1 MTGNYDIPTAVTM
14 PASTTFT
21 AISAGTAYTC
31 ALSSTGLAYCW
42 GININSQLGDGTWS
56 NRDVPTAVVMGAM
69 AFTNISAGSNHT
81 CALTATGLAYCWGE
95 GGKYALGNG
104 TYDDMLYP
112 RPVTMPEGI
121 SFSQIDSGFWYTCA
135 ITSTGIAYCWGNDFY
150 MVLGDGQEFAEQR
163 VPTIVLMPTGISF
176 SKINASSGNHT
187 CALATNGS
195 GYCWGQNDNNGQL
208 GMCDANNRPYP
219 DIVGNSCTTSATST
233 PTRTVTSG
241 GNPGAFTI
249 STPPNNATDQP
260 TTMTLSW
267 GASSSATSYGY
278 CLDTNNE
285 SCAEWVDVGNKT
297 SATVSDLQPETTY
310 YWKVRAT
317 NGAGT
322 TVANN
327 NSFLK
332 FTTGKYR
339 PTSTITPT
347 STMTPT
353 PHPFAI
359 KDVAVGASFTLAVLN
374 NGTLV
379 TWGINK
385 QFESS
390 LPRWMNGKLVSQVAT
405 GSNWSLALGT
415 DGRVYG
421 WGKNDFT
428 QLNLPASVLSNVA
441 DISAGLGHALALK
454 TNGGVVAWGRN
465 DFKQLNIPSRARKG
479 VTAIAAG
486 HSHSLAVKG
495 GKVIAWGRNTFSQAN
510 VPGSLSNV
518 VKVAAGFDHSLALK
532 SDGTVFC
539 WGSNKEQQCNV
550 PKSLKGVIA
559 ISAGIGYSMALT
571 RDGVVYAW
579 GRNTNSQAKIPNG
592 IGKAGAISAG
602 YVHSVIGL
610 RDGSVVAFG
619 DPLHGALVSRTPTV
633 TP

>member
-1 MTGNYDIPTAVTM
+1 M
-14 PASTTFT
+14 PDGVSFAS
-21 AISAGTAYTC
+21 ISAY
-31 ALSSTGLAYCW
+31 
-42 GININSQLGDGTWS
+42 
-56 NRDVPTAVVMGAM
+56 
-69 AFTNISAGSNHT
+69 NHT
-81 CALTATGLAYCWGE
+81 CALTTTGDAYCWGDNTE
-95 GGKYALGNG
+95 GQIGDGTNIIKLEPTAVSMPVGVTFTALTTGGNFNCALSNSNTVYCWGENNYGQLGDSTTTNRNAPTATSMPAGVTFSSVSAGGLHACALTSSGAAYCWGHNIDG
-104 TYDDMLYP
+104 TLGDATNVNKNIPTAVSMP
-112 RPVTMPEGI
+112 TGVT
-121 SFSQIDSGFWYTCA
+121 FSSIFVAGGHACA
-135 ITSTGIAYCWGNDFY
+135 LTSTGIAYCWGY
-150 MVLGDGQEFAEQR
+150 
-163 VPTIVLMPTGISF
+163 
-176 SKINASSGNHT
+176 
-187 CALATNGS
+187 NGA
-195 GYCWGQNDNNGQL
+195 GQL
-208 GMCDANNRPYP
+208 GICDLENRNVPTR
-219 DIVGNSCTTSATST
+219 VGSGCSATST
-233 PTRTVTSG
+233 PTRTATSG

-285 SCAEWVDVGNKT
+285 SCAEWVDVGHKT

-454 TNGGVVAWGRN
+454 TNGDVVTWGRN

-579 GRNTNSQAKIPNG
+579 GRNTKSQAKIPNG

-619 DPLHGALVSRTPTV
+619 NPLHDALVSRTPTV

>member
-1 MTGNYDIPTAVTM
+1 MPSGTTFSKITTGGNSGYNFTCALNASNIAYCWGNNRRGYLGEGTITDSTIPTAVTM
-14 PASTTFT
+14 PASSTFT
-21 AISAGTAYTC
+21 VI
-31 ALSSTGLAYCW
+31 
-42 GININSQLGDGTWS
+42 D
-56 NRDVPTAVVMGAM
+56 
-69 AFTNISAGSNHT
+69 AGSEMV
-81 CALTATGLAYCWGE
+81 CAT
-95 GGKYALGNG
+95 
-104 TYDDMLYP
+104 
-112 RPVTMPEGI
+112 
-121 SFSQIDSGFWYTCA
+121 
-135 ITSTGIAYCWGNDFY
+135 TSANIAYCWGSGD
-150 MVLGDGQEFAEQR
+150 LGDGAPAQSS
-163 VPTIVLMPTGISF
+163 VPVAVTMPTGVTFATI
-176 SKINASSGNHT
+176 GNGGSHT
-187 CALATNGS
+187 CALSTSNNP
-195 GYCWGQNDNNGQL
+195 YCWGSNLYYQLGNVNDNTDSHTPIAVIMPAGITFASISIGGFHSCGLTASGTAYCWGNNDGQML
-208 GMCDANNRPYP
+208 GICSSNYINAIPAK
-219 DIVGNSCTTSATST
+219 VSATCTTSTTST
-233 PTRTVTSG
+233 PTRTATSG

-267 GASSSATSYGY
+267 GASSSATGYGY
-278 CLDTNNE
+278 CLDTSNE
-285 SCAEWVDVGNKT
+285 SCDEWVNVGNKT
-297 SATVSDLQPETTY
+297 SATVRDLQPETTY
-310 YWKVRAT
+310 YWKVRAS
-317 NGAGT
+317 NRSGT

-327 NSFLK
+327 NAFLQ
-332 FTTGKYR
+332 FTTGKSR
-339 PTSTITPT
+339 PTS
-347 STMTPT
+347 T

-390 LPRWMNGKLVSQVAT
+390 LPRWMNGKLVSQVST

-428 QLNLPASVLSNVA
+428 QLNLPTSVTSNVV
-441 DISAGLGHALALK
+441 DIATGLGHAMALK
-454 TNGGVVAWGRN
+454 ANGEIVVWGRN
-465 DFKQLNIPSRARKG
+465 DFKQLDVPSSARTG
-479 VTAIAAG
+479 ITAIAAG
-486 HSHSLAVKG
+486 HSHSLAVKD

-510 VPGSLSNV
+510 VPGTLSNV

-539 WGSNKEQQCNV
+539 WGSNKERQCNV
-550 PKSLKGVIA
+550 PKSLKDVID
-559 ISAGIGYSMALT
+559 ISAGVGYSMALT

-619 DPLHGALVSRTPTV
+619 DPRHGALVSRTPTV